1 MTIFMQCLLY
11 APLVILVV
19 CVVKD
24 ELNYRATR
32 NTRRK

>member
-11 APLVILVV
+11 SPVVVLVA

>member
-1 MTIFMQCLLY
+1 MTVLMQCLLY
-11 APLVILVV
+11 TPVV
-19 CVVKD
+19 VLIGCVVKD